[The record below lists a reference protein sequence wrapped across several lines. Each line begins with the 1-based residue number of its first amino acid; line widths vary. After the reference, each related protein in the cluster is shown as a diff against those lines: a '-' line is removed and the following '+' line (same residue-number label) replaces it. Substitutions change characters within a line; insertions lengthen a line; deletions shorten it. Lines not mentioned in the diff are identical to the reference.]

1 MLKSIILAASLAVVG
16 GLSLQPALAQ
26 GPQFKDNA
34 SFTRTATS
42 AKEPQGEHV
51 RVNALIYQVADASAA
66 GTATSGSTGNVC
78 VTTATSDCT
87 QATVS
92 DSSDGFRD
100 KNDISRHR
108 QFNEQGTPKL

>member
-34 SFTRTATS
+34 SFTRTEPS

-51 RVNALIYQVADASAA
+51 RVTSPLNQTADASGA
-66 GTATSGSTGNVC
+66 GTSTAGTSGNAC

-87 QATVS
+87 QATVD

-100 KNDISRHR
+100 KNDISRYR
-108 QFNEQGTPKL
+108 QITGAAR